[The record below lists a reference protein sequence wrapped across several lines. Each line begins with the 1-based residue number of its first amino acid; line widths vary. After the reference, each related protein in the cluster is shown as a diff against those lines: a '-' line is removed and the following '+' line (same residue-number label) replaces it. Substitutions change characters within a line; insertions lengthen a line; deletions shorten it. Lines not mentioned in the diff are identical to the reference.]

1 MSKPSNDELFL
12 MQQLREVLLK
22 EDRSE
27 LEKLREVIDD
37 PELLSDRIMP
47 IIEGRIDFLRKN
59 FPKEYRSVIDGIIE
73 RKLKSSQAEL
83 IDTLYPLIGQMIK
96 KYINHQFQM
105 MKDSIDHSIRETL
118 NAKNI
123 WWRIKTSIFGMKDSE
138 SLIRNLDTPQIEEIY
153 LIQRDSG
160 LLMGSASLSS
170 AIDKDVI
177 AGMLTAIK
185 AFVEDAFQ
193 RDNEELEM
201 IQYGTYKILLY
212 NFHSYYVSVAMSGS
226 ISTAE
231 KDRISDELNDFAINE
246 LKDYKHH
253 ELDQTYALISQ
264 KLEDYFIAPQ
274 RQGILRIN
282 DNNAVVPKNQ
292 AIIAYD

>member
-27 LEKLREVIDD
+27 LEKLREVMDD
-37 PELLSDRIMP
+37 PELLSARIMP
-47 IIEGRIDFLRKN
+47 IIESRIDFLRKN

-83 IDTLYPLIGQMIK
+83 IDTLYPLVGQMIK

-105 MKDSIDHSIRETL
+105 MKDSIDQRIRETL
-118 NAKNI
+118 NAKNM

-138 SLIRNLDTPQIEEIY
+138 SLMRNLDTPMIEEIY

-160 LLMGSASLSS
+160 LLMGSASLNST
-170 AIDKDVI
+170 IDKDVI

-226 ISTAE
+226 ISAAE

-246 LKDYKHH
+246 LKNYKHH
-253 ELDQTYALISQ
+253 ELDQTYTLISQ

-274 RQGILRIN
+274 RDG
-282 DNNAVVPKNQ
+282 VSKNK
-292 AIIAYD
+292 DK